1 MPRVAVV
8 RQAKLMNMRWFLR
21 GLGPVLGLL
30 GLLAGSVGC
39 GPRAIRG
46 DLEHHNISDED
57 LLALLP
63 QGQEAVVD
71 IDVAALRS
79 WPPSRSLLDLLPG
92 SARAKLGELVADPL
106 ADIDSVG
113 LGFQGLGTS
122 GVEATLLVRGR
133 LHSSKLWQSMQARSA
148 SREVTYHGMAIVEDS
163 TQAVARLTE
172 QTLVVG
178 SRLQVRQIIDIFRG
192 VDHGVRKQ
200 SLLMTALAMAPSGK
214 SGRPP
219 ILAAVLL
226 SADLHHRLHDA
237 GMLRVLDEAQ
247 AVALAMA
254 VGDGFD
260 IGVVASYPMLAIA
273 GDAVAQIKAQAAE
286 LAGRPLAK
294 LLSLDRFVMPLVAV
308 AVPKSSKRPTP
319 ELHLAYRL
327 PGDDLTDLLRRLSE
341 LKRALPASPPD
352 AVPTTG
358 APTDSATPP
367 GDRTLQ
373 RK

>member
-21 GLGPVLGLL
+21 GLGPVLGLV
-30 GLLAGSVGC
+30 GLLVGGVGC

-71 IDVAALRS
+71 LDVAALRS

-106 ADIDSVG
+106 ADLDSVG

-133 LHSSKLWQSMQARSA
+133 LHGSKLWQSMQARSA

-178 SRLQVRQIIDIFRG
+178 SRLQVRQTIDIFRG

-200 SLLMTALAMAPSGK
+200 SSLMTALAMAPSGK

-237 GMLRVLDEAQ
+237 GVLRVLDEAQ
-247 AVALAMA
+247 AMALAVA

-260 IGVVASYPMLAIA
+260 IGVVASYPMLTSA

-308 AVPKSSKRPTP
+308 AVPKSPKRPSP

-341 LKRALPASPPD
+341 LKRALPASSPD
-352 AVPTTG
+352 AAPTAG
-358 APTDSATPP
+358 APTGSLAPTGDS
-367 GDRTLQ
+367 TLQ